1 MIFGVGRVG
10 GRGKRLRRGG
20 GVAGWED
27 VWEDGSI
34 GGGWEVG
41 RLGGMGSMRR
51 MDARMGGWADGRM
64 AVRMG

>member
-1 MIFGVGRVG
+1 MQWGRPG
-10 GRGKRLRRGG
+10 GRLRRGG

-27 VWEDGSI
+27 GWEDGSI

-41 RLGGMGSMRR
+41 RLGRMGSMGR

-64 AVRMG
+64 DVRMG